1 MAMFCMH
8 MPKGSACNPLG
19 PTVDYNTVIL
29 RSACTAPLCSSNY
42 LFIYL
47 FETLD

>member
-1 MAMFCMH
+1 MAMLCMH

-19 PTVDYNTVIL
+19 ATVDYNT
-29 RSACTAPLCSSNY
+29 APLCISNY